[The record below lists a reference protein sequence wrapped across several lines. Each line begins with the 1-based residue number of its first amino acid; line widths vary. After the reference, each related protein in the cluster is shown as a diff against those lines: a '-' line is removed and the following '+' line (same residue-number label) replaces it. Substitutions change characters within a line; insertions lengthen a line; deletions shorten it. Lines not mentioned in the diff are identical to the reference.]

1 MGWGT
6 KPTLVFP
13 PPKNAQPVLDPGP
26 GLSPLGEGWFSVIL
40 MDTGWIW
47 EIKPGGLGTG
57 ITGSQ
62 LDSCKSFLK
71 GIHEPCSQKAQ

>member
-1 MGWGT
+1 M
-6 KPTLVFP
+6 
-13 PPKNAQPVLDPGP
+13 
-26 GLSPLGEGWFSVIL
+26 IL